1 MCSYSVCAGGGIKPA
16 AAMRLSL
23 DRKLNVAHAFGCQD
37 KRYAFIRYNTT
48 LILRVNKER
57 ENVLCPEPPQRYLS
71 FWGNSLHLDPDVQY
85 ELLCPK
91 PESLHK
97 NSQTYNTTQ
106 RSTKNQYSSL
116 DVLPIGGSIR
126 WKRDKLS
133 SVMSVWQPTCKTHT
147 HEQTC
152 HTHEKYI
159 TRTHTDKTCS
169 THTWNT
175 CHTHV
180 IHTQTHTK
188 PM

>member
-48 LILRVNKER
+48 LVLSVNKER
-57 ENVLCPEPPQRYLS
+57 ENVLCPEPPQRCLS

-147 HEQTC
+147 HTWTDMSHTWKIYHTHAHRQNMFHTDVKHMS
-152 HTHEKYI
+152 HTHE
-159 TRTHTDKTCS
+159 
-169 THTWNT
+169 
-175 CHTHV
+175 THV
-180 IHTQTHTK
+180 TH
-188 PM
+188 M